1 MFAWCPGDIV
11 VCIHTVSAHC
21 GTAQKAGDRGFGRG
35 ASAVIAI
42 DGAAKARGIIMIL
55 RGTRS
60 QKGITGL
67 ETAIVLIAFV
77 VVASVFAFTIL
88 SAGVFSSEANKQTIH
103 AGLKETRTGLR
114 QHGSAF
120 AYAGRQG
127 TTQAVFKIV
136 FIVSNSLAG
145 EPVDLTAPYSVDDSG
160 TDPDIIVSSTAATI
174 VSYADEDQRFSDLP
188 WSMTFIGNNN
198 GDTLLEDGEKV
209 EISVWLM
216 DRATAIAVG
225 SNNSIGFMDGSG
237 NGGGSGGLTS
247 TDTLVVKS
255 TRFVIELTPQLGSPL
270 TIQRA
275 IPPGLR
281 NVMNLN

>member
-1 MFAWCPGDIV
+1 MV
-11 VCIHTVSAHC
+11 L
-21 GTAQKAGDRGFGRG
+21 RG
-35 ASAVIAI
+35 A
-42 DGAAKARGIIMIL
+42 
-55 RGTRS
+55 RS

-120 AYAGRQG
+120 AFSGFVG
-127 TTQAVFKIV
+127 STQAVHKIV

-145 EPVDLTAPYSVDDSG
+145 EPVDLTAPYTTDDSG
-160 TDPDIIVSSTAATI
+160 TDPDVVNASSAATI
-174 VSYADEDQRFSDLP
+174 VSYADENQRFSDLP
-188 WSMTFIGNNN
+188 WTMTFIGSNN
-198 GDTLLEDGEKV
+198 GDTLLEDGEKA
-209 EISVWLM
+209 EITIWLM
-216 DRATAIAVG
+216 DRVTGVAVG
-225 SNNSIGFMDGSG
+225 SNGSIAYMDASTA
-237 NGGGSGGLTS
+237 NGGGTGGVNS
-247 TDTLVVKS
+247 TDTLIVKS
-255 TRFVIELTPQLGSPL
+255 TRFVIELTPQLGAPL